1 MVLLAYDD
9 ISKSPYKELGTQDQ
23 LKKLSSVINME
34 ILSAQMQPTEIV
46 LPTLLKLMK
55 WSQNQL
61 KKEMSFPEIIS
72 ICPLNYSKP
81 EEKK

>member
-1 MVLLAYDD
+1 MVLLAYED
-9 ISKSPYKELGTQDQ
+9 IAKSPYKELGTEDQ
-23 LKKLSSVINME
+23 LKKLSSIINME

-61 KKEMSFPEIIS
+61 IQEMSFPEIIS
-72 ICPLNYSKP
+72 VCPLKYSKP

>member
-1 MVLLAYDD
+1 MVLLAYED
-9 ISKSPYKELGTQDQ
+9 ISKSPYKELGTEEQ

-46 LPTLLKLMK
+46 LPTLLKLMQ
-55 WSQNQL
+55 WSQTRL
-61 KKEMSFPEIIS
+61 KNEIMFPEIIS
-72 ICPLNYSKP
+72 VCPLKYTKP